1 MHKSIYMY
9 TNNNN
14 LSRRNFLTTASALT
28 AGALLFRDTLFAQAK
43 GDGPVQQINKAAA
56 TAKINVT
63 KLRGHIYM
71 VEGSGGNIAVLNGP
85 DGKLLIDAGIDVSK
99 AHVMTALKSISD
111 RPIKVL
117 INSHW
122 HFDHTSGNV
131 WMHEAGATIIS
142 QDVTRDHL
150 SNKVYQPEWDYTF
163 DPLPKGGIP
172 TIVYKDAY
180 LKEFNGEKIQV
191 KTYRPAHTD
200 GDSSIYFPNADILH
214 VADTFWNAYYPF
226 IDYATGGSIDGMI
239 AAAAQN
245 VAQTTKHTII
255 IPGHGA
261 IGNRDQLIQFHDM
274 LATVRESVSKL
285 KKQGRS
291 LKETIAVKPTAAF
304 DPKFGNYVIKGDF
317 FTKLVYTGV

>member
-1 MHKSIYMY
+1 MY
-9 TNNNN
+9 TNNNQFNRRRFLMTTGVLMAGTLAFRQN
-14 LSRRNFLTTASALT
+14 LF
-28 AGALLFRDTLFAQAK
+28 GQVK

-63 KLRGHIYM
+63 KLRGNISM

-85 DGKLLIDAGIDVSK
+85 DGKLLVDAGIDVSK
-99 AHVMTALKSISD
+99 AHLIPALHSISNK
-111 RPIKVL
+111 PIKVL

-142 QDVTRDHL
+142 QDVTRARL
-150 SNKVYQPEWDYTF
+150 SQKVYQPEWDYTF

-172 TIVYKDAY
+172 SIVYKNEFTKD
-180 LKEFNGEKIQV
+180 FNGETIQV
-191 KTYRPAHTD
+191 KTYKPAHTD
-200 GDSSIYFPNADILH
+200 GDSSIYFPKADILH

-239 AAAAQN
+239 AAADLN
-245 VAQTTKHTII
+245 VKQTTKHTIV

-261 IGNRDQLIQFHDM
+261 IGNRDQLIRFHEM
-274 LATVRESVSKL
+274 LATVRDSVARL

-291 LKETIAVKPTAAF
+291 LHEVIAAKPTAPF
-304 DPKFGNYVIKGDF
+304 DPVFGNYVIKGDF
-317 FTKLVYTGV
+317 FTKLVYRGV